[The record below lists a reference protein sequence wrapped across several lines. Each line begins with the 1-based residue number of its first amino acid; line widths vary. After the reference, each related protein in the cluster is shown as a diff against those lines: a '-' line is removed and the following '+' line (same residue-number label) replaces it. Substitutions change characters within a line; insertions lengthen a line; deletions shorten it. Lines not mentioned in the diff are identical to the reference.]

1 MISCGFDMPY
11 EMTDGNDFDGQNH
24 CVSENHCVRRSRK
37 FEFLLLILQIEL
49 KELPLKRVTSC
60 ALIKKR

>member
-1 MISCGFDMPY
+1 MDFETIC
-11 EMTDGNDFDGQNH
+11 EITECNDFDGQNH

-60 ALIKKR
+60 ALIEKR